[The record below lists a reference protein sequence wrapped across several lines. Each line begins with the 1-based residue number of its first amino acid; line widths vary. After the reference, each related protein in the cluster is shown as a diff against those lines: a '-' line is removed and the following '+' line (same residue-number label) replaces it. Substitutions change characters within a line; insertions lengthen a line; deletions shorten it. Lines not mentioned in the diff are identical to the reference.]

1 MKLRLSDLALHKK
14 MAEVH
19 LIGDIVGGDGF
30 DSGDLFC
37 KWGLSYGS
45 AWRVLEGLEK
55 GQTQVDHPQVQ
66 WSAEGVDLGEAGF
79 GLHCNPEAMC
89 SNHMLVHTCAGLWR
103 MVCIAFH
110 CFLHYLG
117 CMFITVKDGGMCVL

>member
-1 MKLRLSDLALHKK
+1 

-55 GQTQVDHPQVQ
+55 GQTQVDHPQVCTYARTYAA
-66 WSAEGVDLGEAGF
+66 SAVENRGRCGGGGF
-79 GLHCNPEAMC
+79 R
-89 SNHMLVHTCAGLWR
+89 LVNVLLYSY
-103 MVCIAFH
+103 VKL
-110 CFLHYLG
+110 CFKYERS
-117 CMFITVKDGGMCVL
+117 FI

>member
-1 MKLRLSDLALHKK
+1 

-55 GQTQVDHPQVQ
+55 GQTQVDHPQV
-66 WSAEGVDLGEAGF
+66 SAGGILGGGGRMGGMSF
-79 GLHCNPEAMC
+79 SLQPEA
-89 SNHMLVHTCAGLWR
+89 
-103 MVCIAFH
+103 
-110 CFLHYLG
+110 
-117 CMFITVKDGGMCVL
+117 K

>member
-1 MKLRLSDLALHKK
+1 

-55 GQTQVDHPQVQ
+55 GQTQVDHPQVRMYVCTYVI
-66 WSAEGVDLGEAGF
+66 SAVEGRGRCRGGGFRYPKIKCINQSASLFVCEAVYQ
-79 GLHCNPEAMC
+79 
-89 SNHMLVHTCAGLWR
+89 S
-103 MVCIAFH
+103 IS
-110 CFLHYLG
+110 
-117 CMFITVKDGGMCVL
+117 CM

>member
-1 MKLRLSDLALHKK
+1 MNIIKDGCFLSEEAPARSKRR

-19 LIGDIVGGDGF
+19 LIGDIDGGDGF

-55 GQTQVDHPQVQ
+55 GQTQVDHPQVGGDTQ
-66 WSAEGVDLGEAGF
+66 GV
-79 GLHCNPEAMC
+79 
-89 SNHMLVHTCAGLWR
+89 
-103 MVCIAFH
+103 
-110 CFLHYLG
+110 
-117 CMFITVKDGGMCVL
+117 GGN